1 MRTLDMKPYAPY
13 RRMAL
18 TCQTRPIQE
27 KQVLWVMP
35 QPKFHKNG
43 RFLGRVLSRR
53 DIEAAAELWR
63 WAYPEVYGSAH
74 DFILF
79 PEEYESRLALAETWD
94 KDSRG
99 KPFCMLV
106 AEEVASGRLVAG
118 TLMTKLD
125 KNLQVEYTFA
135 GTHPEFR
142 RQGLMTLLGSLMH
155 RMALVSGAE
164 YLTTFLETWHTITQ
178 EKTLKFAEGWQIAG
192 IFPGNFIRWAG
203 NNQEYRACEVYMY
216 RFINN
221 GDRYATKPAEWSL
234 HPNLEK
240 LWRVLEDINSRI
252 GQISPG
258 RKED

>member
-43 RFLGRVLSRR
+43 CFLGRVLSRR

-142 RQGLMTLLGSLMH
+142 RQGLMNLLGSLMH

>member
-43 RFLGRVLSRR
+43 CFLGRVLSRR

-94 KDSRG
+94 KDSRR

-142 RQGLMTLLGSLMH
+142 RQGLMNLLGSLMH

-221 GDRYATKPAEWSL
+221 GYRYATKPAEWSL

-240 LWRVLEDINSRI
+240 LWRLLEDINSRI